1 MKNFK
6 KYIYLPAPPEEVYLG
21 LTKAQSIQLW
31 TGAEVEF
38 TEEPGTE
45 FSFWDGDIVGKNIE
59 FDFGKRIVQQW
70 YFGEDNEPS
79 IVTIK
84 LHEDKKG
91 TSLELLIWTGFT
103 YTKREKIVDAGPI
116 QISADKEKSVN
127 WPPYAGG
134 IVLVAGVI
142 ILVTSKNK

>member
-1 MKNFK
+1 MKNYK
-6 KYIYLPAPPEEVYLG
+6 KYLPLPASPEEVYLA

-38 TEEPGTE
+38 IEEAGTE

-59 FDFGKRIVQQW
+59 FDPNKKIVQQW
-70 YFGEDNEPS
+70 YFGEDSEPS

-91 TSLELLIWTGFT
+91 TSLEFVQTNIPEEDYKDFT
-103 YTKREKIVDAGPI
+103 EGIEEYFLGGL
-116 QISADKEKSVN
+116 ADFFEVEF
-127 WPPYAGG
+127 
-134 IVLVAGVI
+134 
-142 ILVTSKNK
+142 

>member
-6 KYIYLPAPPEEVYLG
+6 KYILLPAPPEEVYLA

-38 TEEPGTE
+38 VEKEGTE
-45 FSFWDGDIVGKNIE
+45 FSFWEGDIVGKNIIFE
-59 FDFGKRIVQQW
+59 PNKKIVQQW
-70 YFGEDNEPS
+70 YFGEENEPS

-91 TSLELLIWTGFT
+91 TSLEFLQTNVPDADFDDFTAGIEEYFLGGLIDFF
-103 YTKREKIVDAGPI
+103 E
-116 QISADKEKSVN
+116 EE
-127 WPPYAGG
+127 
-134 IVLVAGVI
+134 
-142 ILVTSKNK
+142 

>member
-1 MKNFK
+1 MKTFK
-6 KYIYLPAPPEEVYLG
+6 KYIYLPAPPEEVYLA

-38 TEEPGTE
+38 TEEANTE
-45 FSFWDGDIVGKNIE
+45 FSFWDGDITGKNIE
-59 FDFGKRIVQQW
+59 FEHGKKIVQQW

-91 TSLELLIWTGFT
+91 TSLEFVQTNIPDEDYKDFIEGIEGYYLGGL
-103 YTKREKIVDAGPI
+103 VDFFE
-116 QISADKEKSVN
+116 D
-127 WPPYAGG
+127 
-134 IVLVAGVI
+134 
-142 ILVTSKNK
+142 

>member
-1 MKNFK
+1 MKTFK
-6 KYIYLPAPPEEVYLG
+6 KYTYLPAPPEEVYWA

-45 FSFWDGDIVGKNIE
+45 FSFWEGDITGKNVE
-59 FDFGKRIVQQW
+59 FEYGKKVVQQW
-70 YFGEDNEPS
+70 YFGEDNQPS

-91 TSLELLIWTGFT
+91 TSLEFVQTNIPEEDYKDFT
-103 YTKREKIVDAGPI
+103 EGIEEYYLGGLVDFF
-116 QISADKEKSVN
+116 EE
-127 WPPYAGG
+127 
-134 IVLVAGVI
+134 
-142 ILVTSKNK
+142 

>member
-1 MKNFK
+1 MKIYK
-6 KYIYLPAPPEEVYLG
+6 KYTYLPAPPEEVYWA

-38 TEEPGTE
+38 TEEANTE
-45 FSFWDGDIVGKNIE
+45 FSFWEGDITGKNIE
-59 FDFGKRIVQQW
+59 FDYGKKIVQQW

-91 TSLELLIWTGFT
+91 TSLEFVQTNIPDEDFKDFTEGIEEYYLGGLIDFF
-103 YTKREKIVDAGPI
+103 E
-116 QISADKEKSVN
+116 E
-127 WPPYAGG
+127 
-134 IVLVAGVI
+134 
-142 ILVTSKNK
+142 

>member
-1 MKNFK
+1 MKTFK
-6 KYIYLPAPPEEVYLG
+6 KYYSFPAPPEEVYLA
-21 LTKAQSIQLW
+21 LTKEQSIQLW

-59 FDFGKRIVQQW
+59 FDPGKKIVQQW

-84 LHEDKKG
+84 LHPDKKG
-91 TSLELLIWTGFT
+91 TSLEFVQTNIPEEDYDDFTGGLSEHYF
-103 YTKREKIVDAGPI
+103 
-116 QISADKEKSVN
+116 
-127 WPPYAGG
+127 GG
-134 IVLVAGVI
+134 LQDFFEEE
-142 ILVTSKNK
+142 

>member
-1 MKNFK
+1 MKTYK
-6 KYIYLPAPPEEVYLG
+6 KYLPLPAPPDEVYLA

-38 TEEPGTE
+38 TEEAGTE

-59 FDFGKRIVQQW
+59 FEPNKKIVQQW
-70 YFGEDNEPS
+70 YFGEDGEAS

-91 TSLELLIWTGFT
+91 TSLEFVQTNIPEEDYKDFT
-103 YTKREKIVDAGPI
+103 EGIEEYFLGGL
-116 QISADKEKSVN
+116 ADFFEIE
-127 WPPYAGG
+127 Y
-134 IVLVAGVI
+134 
-142 ILVTSKNK
+142 

>member
-1 MKNFK
+1 MKTFK
-6 KYIYLPAPPEEVYLG
+6 KYIYLPAPPEEVYLA

-38 TEEPGTE
+38 TEEANTE
-45 FSFWDGDIVGKNIE
+45 FSFWDGDITGKNIE
-59 FDFGKRIVQQW
+59 FDYGKKIVQQW

-91 TSLELLIWTGFT
+91 TSLEFVQTNIPEGDYKDFT
-103 YTKREKIVDAGPI
+103 EGIEEYYLGGLVDFFE
-116 QISADKEKSVN
+116 D
-127 WPPYAGG
+127 
-134 IVLVAGVI
+134 
-142 ILVTSKNK
+142 